1 MKTYPYMD
9 GDRLIELVERRELDA
24 AQLENDRLKV
34 LIARLHRAISARMCA
49 DEPTGEERLELSRA
63 WREAGAVLD
72 QPSALLVRPNAAA
85 CGQCADKALPDYGEP
100 WTVGRIDRPMEDR
113 HKHDPLMLRDAA
125 SRAVSC
131 VNACVGMTDPAA
143 EIAALR
149 RDLGQARGER
159 DRQKVK
165 ITAMRDAIEEAETS
179 LTDIAEY
186 WNQDE
191 NESAMADA
199 CWHAVGTAKK
209 ALKKLQPF
217 LTQES

>member
-34 LIARLHRAISARMCA
+34 LIARLHRAISLRMSA
-49 DEPTGEERLELSRA
+49 NEPNHEERLESVRA

-72 QPSALLVRPNAAA
+72 Q
-85 CGQCADKALPDYGEP
+85 
-100 WTVGRIDRPMEDR
+100 
-113 HKHDPLMLRDAA
+113 
-125 SRAVSC
+125 
-131 VNACVGMTDPAA
+131 
-143 EIAALR
+143 
-149 RDLGQARGER
+149 
-159 DRQKVK
+159 

-217 LTQES
+217 LTKES